1 MPKLGKR
8 SMQRLEGVD
17 PRLITVLQKVVK
29 YYDITVI
36 EGMRSQERQNELV
49 RIGKSKTKFG
59 KHCRGLAVDIAPY
72 NYKTRKID
80 WENRDDWH
88 YLGGF
93 VLGVSAIMGVNLRW
107 GGDWSSPSLD
117 KKVMMGKEVRTT
129 SDNGFDD
136 LLHFELMDD

>member
-8 SMQRLEGVD
+8 SMSRLKGVD
-17 PRLITVLQKVVK
+17 PRLVSVLQKVVK

-36 EGMRSQERQNELV
+36 EGLRSQERQNELLAQ
-49 RIGKSKTKFG
+49 GKSKTKFV
-59 KHCRGLAVDIAPY
+59 KHCNGMAVDIAPY

-107 GGDWSSPSLD
+107 GGDWSSPSLE
-117 KKVMMGKEVRTT
+117 KKVMMGKELRTT
-129 SDNGFDD
+129 SDNGFDA
-136 LLHFELMDD
+136 LLHFALMAD